1 MYFATRGIPKIRT
14 SVLSPPSSALRFVS
28 KSAEAEKVVARFVI
42 LRRVYP
48 RRPICPAVDKTRWQ
62 WRPMAVGRRPSL
74 RADMPRPAPFPLRT
88 AIRTTSRILG
98 SIVNNLWILCTCA
111 ALRSIVAG
119 EEVNIPGEE
128 FCDFFLFPF
137 HTYIYIRMYTF
148 FRMIRKVCIYYW
160 TLYIWSEYLI
170 ISIISCYG
178 GIANGKKINK

>member
-74 RADMPRPAPFPLRT
+74 RTDMPRPAPFPLRT

-98 SIVNNLWILCTCA
+98 SICEQSVNFMYTRCPSIDRCRWRGEYSGWRVLW
-111 ALRSIVAG
+111 
-119 EEVNIPGEE
+119 
-128 FCDFFLFPF
+128 LFPF
-137 HTYIYIRMYTF
+137 SFSYIYMYVYLF
-148 FRMIRKVCIYYW
+148 SNDSKSVH
-160 TLYIWSEYLI
+160 LLLNIWSEYLI

-178 GIANGKKINK
+178 GIASGKKINK